1 MRDVVYIALGS
12 NVGDRSAAIA
22 RARQAIDAL
31 DATRIVAESMVEETT
46 PVGPVKQ
53 GHFLNQMVAV
63 ETDLTPREL
72 LSKLQE
78 IESSEGRE
86 RTVRWGPRT
95 LDLDI
100 VKIEGRE
107 FSDDALQI
115 PHPELPNRDFW
126 LRELAQIKASLDD

>member
-1 MRDVVYIALGS
+1 MRDLVYIALGS
-12 NVGDRSAAIA
+12 NVGDRSATIA
-22 RARQAIDAL
+22 QARSAIDAI
-31 DATRIVAESMVEETT
+31 DTTRIVAESMVEETT

-53 GHFLNQMVAV
+53 NQFLNQMIAV

-78 IESSEGRE
+78 IESAAGRE

-115 PHPELPNRDFW
+115 PHPELQNRDFW
-126 LRELAQIKASLDD
+126 LRELAQVEAALDE